1 MFICIIV
8 VFFLSSRRR
17 HTRFALVTGVQTCAL
32 PIYLLCDAY
41 AVRGNGAFHES
52 YRPVDAV
59 VLSGD
64 DAADII
70 GDACGAS
77 SGGAWALSVVLPA
90 EDLPFPGNERG
101 WVFGSAVP
109 AGPQRGRGTGRL
121 RNQPLRLASKRNQAR
136 SSASSVQSSIRL
148 SVALSFASPAASFAA
163 RSVSTSFRL
172 SSRSSASMS

>member
-32 PIYLLCDAY
+32 PIYLLCHAY

-101 WVFGSAVP
+101 WVFGSSVP
-109 AGPQRGRGTGRL
+109 AGPPRGRGTARL
-121 RNQPLRLASKRNQAR
+121 RNQPLRPASQRN
-136 SSASSVQSSIRL
+136 SSDERRVGTE
-148 SVALSFASPAASFAA
+148 
-163 RSVSTSFRL
+163 SVSR
-172 SSRSSASMS
+172 SRY

>member
-1 MFICIIV
+1 MRISDW
-8 VFFLSSRRR
+8 SSDVCSSD
-17 HTRFALVTGVQTCAL
+17 LL
-32 PIYLLCDAY
+32 YLLCDAY

-77 SGGAWALSVVLPA
+77 SGGAWALSMVLPA

-109 AGPQRGRGTGRL
+109 AGPPRGRGTGRL
-121 RNQPLRLASKRNQAR
+121 RNQPLRLASKRHQAR
-136 SSASSVQSSIRL
+136 SSASSVPSSIRL
-148 SVALSFASPAASFAA
+148 SFALSLASPEAPFPPLT
-163 RSVSTSFRL
+163 VS
-172 SSRSSASMS
+172 MYV